1 MKLEKNKKEEEE
13 LIDIDE
19 NGNPIETKQKPK
31 PKKSSFKLYIII
43 FIMIIILIILIK
55 FFIYSNKKNRKNLFD
70 KTELKNLKLKNRV
83 ISAAMFDNS
92 LEGKTI
98 SETGLKKYEEL
109 AKNHISI
116 ILTGGTF
123 VSPFKIPLAKGSFR
137 IDTDEYIDTYKPL
150 IEKVHKYDSYIFMQL
165 SHAGL
170 HSKDDVVYSPSIN
183 KCFSQEKDSI
193 EMSKEDIIKIEED
206 FVNAAIRA
214 KKAGFDGIDI
224 HGAHLTL
231 ISSFFSTKYNRR
243 KDEYGGSDENRA
255 RFLVEIIKKIREK
268 VGDDFVISVKLDS
281 GEEKEGISDSGFLYT
296 SKMVEA
302 AGVDLIT
309 VSGTQVMKDDD
320 IYYFEKC
327 KKLAENIKIP
337 VACVG
342 GIKTYEHADFIL
354 NNSKV
359 EYISI
364 ARALMKEPDL
374 IIKWENKNK
383 DLLI

>member
-1 MKLEKNKKEEEE
+1 MW
-13 LIDIDE
+13 
-19 NGNPIETKQKPK
+19 TQ
-31 PKKSSFKLYIII
+31 
-43 FIMIIILIILIK
+43 
-55 FFIYSNKKNRKNLFD
+55 
-70 KTELKNLKLKNRV
+70 
-83 ISAAMFDNS
+83 
-92 LEGKTI
+92 
-98 SETGLKKYEEL
+98 
-109 AKNHISI
+109 
-116 ILTGGTF
+116 
-123 VSPFKIPLAKGSFR
+123 
-137 IDTDEYIDTYKPL
+137 
-150 IEKVHKYDSYIFMQL
+150 
-165 SHAGL
+165 
-170 HSKDDVVYSPSIN
+170 
-183 KCFSQEKDSI
+183 
-193 EMSKEDIIKIEED
+193 
-206 FVNAAIRA
+206 AIRA

-231 ISSFFSTKYNRR
+231 ISSFLSTKYNRR
-243 KDEYGGSDENRA
+243 KDEYGGSDENRV

-281 GEEKEGISDSGFLYT
+281 GEETEGISESGFLFA
-296 SKMVEA
+296 SKMAET
-302 AGVDLIT
+302 AGADLIT

-320 IYYFEKC
+320 IYYFEQC

-342 GIKTYEHADFIL
+342 GIKIYEHADFIL